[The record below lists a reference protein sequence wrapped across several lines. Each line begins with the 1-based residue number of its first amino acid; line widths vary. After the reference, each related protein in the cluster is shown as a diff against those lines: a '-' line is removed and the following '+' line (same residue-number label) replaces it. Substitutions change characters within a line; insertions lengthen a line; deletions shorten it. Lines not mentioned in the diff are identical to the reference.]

1 MLQPDPYDQSLI
13 DSMMLLTL
21 WTRAA
26 PEDCAP
32 SIGDRQRLMK
42 LAFLFSHALSEE
54 RIEAL
59 GLSFFRWR
67 WGATSDGVF
76 RAWTYLSEAGLI
88 SEDEQW
94 TVAEDGVK
102 FADDWY
108 RDVLCAEENAPTR
121 AVLDRV
127 AARWRAC
134 PDSAPLVDAA
144 YEAVVQPKPSAP
156 PLPVREV
163 GHGDPLLTPAN
174 GAASSTLDVDWDFIE
189 TLGLMRSSYSQA
201 AISAAEEDFR
211 AGRFSVA

>member
-26 PEDCAP
+26 PEDGAP

-54 RIEAL
+54 RIDAL
-59 GLSFFRWR
+59 GLSFFRWH
-67 WGATSDGVF
+67 WGATSDDVF

-94 TVAEDGVK
+94 TVAEEGVK

-108 RDVLCAEENAPTR
+108 SEVLCAEENAPTR

-127 AARWRAC
+127 AARWRSC
-134 PDSAPLVDAA
+134 PNSALLVDAA
-144 YEAVVQPKPSAP
+144 YEAVVQPEPSSA

-163 GHGDPLLTPAN
+163 GQGDPLLTPAN
-174 GAASSTLDVDWDFIE
+174 GTARSTLEVNWDFIE
-189 TLGLMRSSYSQA
+189 TLGLMRSGYSQA
-201 AISAAEEDFR
+201 AIGAAEEDFR

>member
-1 MLQPDPYDQSLI
+1 MLRPDPYDQSLI

-26 PEDCAP
+26 PEDGAP

-54 RIEAL
+54 RIDAL
-59 GLSFFRWR
+59 GLSFFRWH

-94 TVAEDGVK
+94 TAAEDGVR

-127 AARWRAC
+127 AARWRSCA
-134 PDSAPLVDAA
+134 DSAPLVDAA
-144 YEAVVQPKPSAP
+144 YEAVVQPEPAGAALS
-156 PLPVREV
+156 VREV
-163 GHGDPLLTPAN
+163 GQGDPLLTPAN
-174 GAASSTLDVDWDFIE
+174 GTASSTLDVDWDFIE
-189 TLGLMRSSYSQA
+189 TLGLMRSGYSQA
-201 AISAAEEDFR
+201 AIEAAEEDFR
-211 AGRFSVA
+211 AGRFFVA

>member
-21 WTRAA
+21 WTCAA
-26 PEDCAP
+26 PEDGAP

-54 RIEAL
+54 RIDAL

-94 TVAEDGVK
+94 MVAEDGVR

-127 AARWRAC
+127 AAQWRVC

-163 GHGDPLLTPAN
+163 GHGDPLLAPAN